1 MKGRGILLD
10 KKGIDITKC
19 LDIFLYTLPYSV
31 LIKPFKTDK
40 NLQKKLAG
48 FRLNEKSS
56 PPKKI
61 VPILRQ
67 EILKGNFNYEDF
79 VKEWKVLHGDLYEK
93 IRSMESKEIDER
105 IAELCREY
113 GYENIVSA
121 LLIDNRDDLGDII
134 NKAAALGAEGAK
146 KLDNDKGGTEKEEDD
161 INKKFKKLEKE
172 VEKLQDKLIKE
183 EKKNIIEV
191 DNLKKA
197 LENKEKE
204 IAALNKKLDDLE
216 QEKKHLEMLLEHIGL
231 EFDKHITKLINDN
244 VSKDKKNE
252 NLKLSL
258 NKTLMD
264 LHQDNQEIKKYFLEV
279 KEILSQLEKKI
290 AIVDVGVLAEQ
301 SAVSLEDDDYSLLDD
316 LSKMLKN
323 S

>member
-1 MKGRGILLD
+1 MKGRCILMN
-10 KKGIDITKC
+10 KKGVDITKC
-19 LDIFLYTLPYSV
+19 LDIFLYTLPYNV

-56 PPKKI
+56 PPTKI

-79 VKEWKVLHGDLYEK
+79 VKEWKMLHGDLYEK
-93 IRSMESKEIDER
+93 ICSMESNEIDKQ
-105 IAELCREY
+105 IDELCDVY
-113 GYENIVSA
+113 GNDNVVSA
-121 LLIDNRDDLGDII
+121 LLIDNREDLGDII
-134 NKAAALGAEGAK
+134 NKAIKPEAVQKQDSIKRSPQKENGDICK
-146 KLDNDKGGTEKEEDD
+146 KL
-161 INKKFKKLEKE
+161 KKLEKE
-172 VEKLQDKLIKE
+172 VEKLHDKLIKE

-204 IAALNKKLDDLE
+204 IVSLNKKLEDLK
-216 QEKKHLEMLLEHIGL
+216 QEKKRLELILEHIGL
-231 EFDKHITKLINDN
+231 EFDKHIIKLINEN

-252 NLKLSL
+252 NLKVSL

-264 LHQDNQEIKKYFLEV
+264 LHQDNQEIKKCFLEV

-290 AIVDVGVLAEQ
+290 GIVDVGVLDEQ

>member
-1 MKGRGILLD
+1 
-10 KKGIDITKC
+10 DIC
-19 LDIFLYTLPYSV
+19 
-31 LIKPFKTDK
+31 
-40 NLQKKLAG
+40 KKL
-48 FRLNEKSS
+48 
-56 PPKKI
+56 
-61 VPILRQ
+61 
-67 EILKGNFNYEDF
+67 
-79 VKEWKVLHGDLYEK
+79 
-93 IRSMESKEIDER
+93 
-105 IAELCREY
+105 
-113 GYENIVSA
+113 
-121 LLIDNRDDLGDII
+121 
-134 NKAAALGAEGAK
+134 
-146 KLDNDKGGTEKEEDD
+146 
-161 INKKFKKLEKE
+161 KKLEKE
-172 VEKLQDKLIKE
+172 VEKLHDKLIKE

-204 IAALNKKLDDLE
+204 IVSLNKKLEDLK
-216 QEKKHLEMLLEHIGL
+216 QEKKRLELILEHIGL
-231 EFDKHITKLINDN
+231 EFDKHIIKLINEN

-279 KEILSQLEKKI
+279 KEVLSQLEKKI
-290 AIVDVGVLAEQ
+290 GIADVGVLEEQ